1 MSLNIDKAE
10 MDQSWKDRR
19 KSDKFY
25 KYLYDIA
32 NHQVSRKGIAYK
44 ERADFIQFAVYKC
57 FKHEDSFVSTKGAAY
72 SFFWKQISLAIAY
85 RQRKDARRNTKARTF
100 YVDQEK
106 VLDWIERQHED
117 GGTMFHDIVEPEEL
131 DALKKAFKRYNGAHR
146 GNTIKPNK
154 ENTIKMLKWHLKK
167 DPDFLSRFTT
177 LKHIFMNWTCPS
189 KVSTV

>member
-1 MSLNIDKAE
+1 MSLNINKAE
-10 MDQSWKDRR
+10 MDQAWKDRH

-32 NHQVSRKGIAYK
+32 NHQVSRKGIIYK

-57 FKHEDSFVSTKGAAY
+57 FKHEDSFKLSKGAAY

-85 RQRKDARRNTKARTF
+85 QQRKDARRNAKAKTF

-117 GGTMFHDIVEPEEL
+117 DGIMFNEIVDIEEL
-131 DALKKAFKRYNGAHR
+131 EALKKAFKRYNSIHR
-146 GNTIKPNK
+146 GNTLKPNK
-154 ENTIKMLKWHLKK
+154 ENTIEILKWHLEK
-167 DPDFLSRFTT
+167 DPDFLDRFTT
-177 LKHIFMNWTCPS
+177 LKHIFKNWTGAS
-189 KVSTV
+189 KVSIV